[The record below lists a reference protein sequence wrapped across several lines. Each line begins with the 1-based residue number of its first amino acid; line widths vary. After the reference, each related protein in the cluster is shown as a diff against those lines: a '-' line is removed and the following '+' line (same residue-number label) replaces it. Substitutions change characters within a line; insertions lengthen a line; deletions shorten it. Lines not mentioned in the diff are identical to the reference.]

1 MTESLFKR
9 ATAFIGLEEGG
20 EEKQLEVNPQM
31 DMNAILRNKRNNDK
45 SEGDYEV
52 IIYEPKVYE
61 DSLGISS
68 EIRRGN
74 PVIVNLKSL
83 EPEEGTR
90 LVDFVCGT
98 AYAIDGHMIK
108 IGESIFLFTPK
119 NILITDMQGK
129 EDFASEPIEI
139 TSKTEAFFEGN

>member
-1 MTESLFKR
+1 MPEGLFRR
-9 ATAFIGLEEGG
+9 ARAFIGLEEG
-20 EEKQLEVNPQM
+20 ERKQSEVNPQM

-52 IIYEPKVYE
+52 ILYEPKVYE

-129 EDFASEPIEI
+129 EAIESEPVEL

>member
-1 MTESLFKR
+1 MPEGLFKR
-9 ATAFIGLEEGG
+9 AKVFIGLEEGG

-45 SEGDYEV
+45 AEGDYEV

-129 EDFASEPIEI
+129 EGSSSEPVEI
-139 TSKTEAFFEGN
+139 TSRTEAFFEGN